1 MNFDT
6 ELNLAEAATQLG
18 TSVGK
23 LIKCGAKG
31 KLTISVVADNW
42 PIRAEN
48 ETGESIDGLVDLVPN
63 DLLKSY
69 TADFTMV
76 REVVNRD
83 NGETVTL
90 DDPVKLLRGVLHV
103 TADEFRRFSRE
114 WGGSVRHGDDVPP
127 YLDSTHHWRS
137 IELMLAV
144 EAWMALFADASFE
157 PGKIT
162 TKQHI
167 ERWLMARKPDLS
179 INAKERIATLVN
191 PKKAKLGGVR
201 PTLTK

>member
-1 MNFDT
+1 MDLDT

-18 TSVGK
+18 TSVEK
-23 LIKCGAKG
+23 LIKCGAHG
-31 KLTISVVADNW
+31 KLTISVVAHDW
-42 PIRAEN
+42 PICAEN
-48 ETGESIDGLVDLVPN
+48 ETAESIDGLVDLVPN

-83 NGETVTL
+83 NGKTVTL

-103 TADEFRRFSRE
+103 TAEEFRQFRRE
-114 WGGSVRHGDDVPP
+114 CGGAVSHGDDVPP
-127 YLDSTHHWRS
+127 YLDSTHRWRS
-137 IELMLAV
+137 PELMLAV
-144 EAWMALFADASFE
+144 DAWMAHFANASFE

-179 INAKERIATLVN
+179 INAKKRIATLAN
-191 PKKAKLGGVR
+191 PKNAKRGGVR